1 MPQRRAMEKHLRQTR
16 TRTYRNRLRK
26 QAVKQS
32 KREALDAAWAGDAE
46 VAQAALET
54 AQKAIDKAAQRNVYH
69 KNKAAREKS
78 QLTTLACGILADQST
93 SREADYPGRT
103 KRRPGLRVR
112 EKGER
117 QQ

>member
-16 TRTYRNRLRK
+16 TRTHRNRLRK

-46 VAQAALET
+46 VAQAALEM
-54 AQKAIDKAAQRNVYH
+54 AQEAIDKAAQRNVYH

-78 QLTTLACGILADQST
+78 QLTTQ
-93 SREADYPGRT
+93 
-103 KRRPGLRVR
+103 VR
-112 EKGER
+112 ELLA